1 MSNGTCPNTSDL
13 VILKIN
19 KKPAL
24 MVEKPEAI
32 CSGESIYLAADGAEN
47 FLWSPGDITGPVV
60 EVSPMENTVYTI
72 VGTSHEGCSDTTDIV
87 VVVKPSPQ
95 VTLTA
100 SDYDVYIG
108 DEVFLQVTGADYY
121 TWNLDNLFGDH
132 GSIVVDENTIVEV
145 TGQAGNGCHGSDT
158 VEIRILGYHALKI
171 PEGYSPNAD
180 GIHDNFDIIGIEA
193 FPSNNLKVFNRWGS
207 LVFESDGYHN
217 EWDGFSNSNLLKGSY
232 KLPEGT
238 YYYILDLGDGTELLS
253 GFVYI
258 SR

>member
-1 MSNGTCPNTSDL
+1 
-13 VILKIN
+13 
-19 KKPAL
+19 
-24 MVEKPEAI
+24 
-32 CSGESIYLAADGAEN
+32 
-47 FLWSPGDITGPVV
+47 
-60 EVSPMENTVYTI
+60 MENTAYTI
-72 VGTSHEGCSDTTDIV
+72 VGTSYEGCSDTTGLV

-100 SDYDVYIG
+100 SAYDVYIG
-108 DEVFLQVTGADYY
+108 DIVYLQAVGADIY
-121 TWNLDNLFGDH
+121 TWNIEGLLADH
-132 GSIVVDENTIVEV
+132 GSITVTENTYVEV
-145 TGQAGNGCHGSDT
+145 TGEAGNGCDGSDA
-158 VEIRILGYHALKI
+158 VEIRIIGYHALKI

-193 FPSNNLKVFNRWGS
+193 FPANNLKVFNRWGS

-217 EWDGFSNSNLLKGSY
+217 EWDGTSNSKLLKGTV